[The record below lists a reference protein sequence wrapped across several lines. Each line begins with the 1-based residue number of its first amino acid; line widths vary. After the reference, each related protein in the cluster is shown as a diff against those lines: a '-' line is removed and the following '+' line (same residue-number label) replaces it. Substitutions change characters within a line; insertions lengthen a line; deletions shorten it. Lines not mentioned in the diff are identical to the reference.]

1 MKFASIPI
9 TIGAFLLAGALLSS
23 VDLAWTKEAQG
34 ANQQVQPLA
43 NLDKMLRQANGV
55 KVDAIVDNKLASNV
69 TNALND
75 MAQNLRKMFV
85 ENRRLTMQVQDLI
98 GRVQNVTGV
107 NATNALGTIQQQA
120 ANMSNASSFGGLNGL
135 NGQMNMGSLLQ
146 RFGGQ

>member
-1 MKFASIPI
+1 MKFAPI
-9 TIGAFLLAGALLSS
+9 LITLFLVTSALLSF
-23 VDLAWTKEAQG
+23 VDLVLTREASG

-43 NLDKMLRQANGV
+43 NLDKVLKQASGV
-55 KVDAIVDNKLASNV
+55 KVDAIVDNKLAANV

-85 ENRRLTMQVQDLI
+85 ENKRLTMQVQDLM

-107 NATNALGTIQQQA
+107 NSTNALGAIQQQA
-120 ANMSNASSFGGLNGL
+120 ANMSNVGALSGLNNPANL
-135 NGQMNMGSLLQ
+135 GSLLS